1 MSKKA
6 VFLHI
11 EKSAGTSFRNFAKS
25 RANQEGAIFWWNKE
39 TNHLKIDSPEVKK
52 SHIIGGHKRIDFYKG
67 MNALY
72 LAVVREPI
80 DRVVSLFNYHATK
93 HVMSA
98 DGFNPDS
105 LEDTLKNCEFF
116 RRKIQGAQCKYLGG
130 EASFESAL
138 TSLQTRPFIVGSF
151 DYIDNFN
158 KRFFGA
164 FGLATE
170 SFANANVGR
179 AGYKDQIILT
189 EHGKSI
195 LNDLLVEDY
204 KLYDFINSQS
214 GGVFENQLNRVGW
227 FSLRQAFFS
236 EEVITPTDIS
246 KDLVSS
252 IDFESGQLVNAE
264 DISKSSVE
272 ATYSY
277 IRDSLSSLG
286 VGEVS
291 RLPGIGRFVR
301 SEAPQNEKR
310 YEYFKAPEKN
320 LKIPKAY
327 YKNKVDTL
335 GLNFE
340 SHEKGRE
347 KFVFRFFFEPIDS
360 SKELFP
366 LNDKVAVFGL
376 DKYRARASVG
386 LKYMIDLIVNRI
398 AGGGRF
404 WEYRDRFGF
413 QKGDC
418 LEFFV
423 NFGDGSTDAP
433 CQLAYD
439 IPAKSSLVAA
449 IPDHRFYTERGN
461 SSLRATIHDESLDD
475 WSMKRSLAF
484 WRGTTSGRIDEKI
497 GKTSIENLPRY
508 KLCKLSVNNA
518 EMLDARISKISRRA
532 SGDVKD
538 EVLEKMRVEGVW
550 GDVVD
555 FTEFSHYKYLVEIDG
570 NVTPWSFFQKLMMGS
585 CVLRVESDR
594 KQWFYHQLVKW
605 VHYVP
610 VQQDMSDLIEKIQ
623 WCKDNDDQAREIAK
637 NGQRLADSLSFDSQ
651 MNFAA
656 EQLLSVARVVEGK

>member
-25 RANQEGAIFWWNKE
+25 RTNQEGAIFWWNKE

-72 LAVVREPI
+72 LAVVREPV

-116 RRKIQGAQCKYLGG
+116 RRKIQGAQCRYLGG

-138 TSLQTRPFIVGSF
+138 TSLQARPFIVGSF
-151 DYIDNFN
+151 DHIDNFN

-170 SFANANVGR
+170 SFGNANVGR

-214 GGVFENQLNRVGW
+214 EGVFENQLNKVDW

-236 EEVITPTDIS
+236 EKVITPTDIS
-246 KDLVSS
+246 KKLVSS
-252 IDFESGQLVNAE
+252 TDFDSGQLIDAE
-264 DISKSSVE
+264 DISKLSVE
-272 ATYSY
+272 AAYSY
-277 IRDSLSSLG
+277 VRESLSNLSI
-286 VGEVS
+286 GEVS
-291 RLPGIGRFVR
+291 RLPGIGRFIR
-301 SEAPQNEKR
+301 SETPQNEKKL
-310 YEYFKAPEKN
+310 EYFKAPKKN
-320 LKIPKAY
+320 LKDIKSGY
-327 YKNKVDTL
+327 ESKVDTL
-335 GLNFE
+335 GIDFE

-347 KFVFRFFFEPIDS
+347 KFVFRFRFEPIDP

-366 LNDKVAVFGL
+366 LNNKVAVFGL
-376 DKYRARASVG
+376 DQYTSRASVG
-386 LKYMIDLIVNRI
+386 IKYVIDLIVNRI

-413 QKGDC
+413 QKGDYI
-418 LEFFV
+418 EFFV
-423 NFGDGSTDAP
+423 NFGDGSTDTP

-439 IPAKSSLVAA
+439 IPASSSLVAA
-449 IPDHRFYTERGN
+449 IPDHRFYTEKGN
-461 SSLRATIHDESLDD
+461 YSLRNTIHNESLDD
-475 WSMKRSLAF
+475 WGMKKSLAF
-484 WRGTTSGRIDEKI
+484 WRGTTSGRIHKKI
-497 GKTSIENLPRY
+497 DKNSIENLPRY
-508 KLCKLSVNNA
+508 KLCELSVNNA
-518 EMLDARISKISRRA
+518 GMLDARISKTSRQV
-532 SGDVKD
+532 SDTVKD
-538 EVLEKMRVEGVW
+538 EVLERMRDEGVW

-594 KQWFYHQLVKW
+594 KQWFYHKLEKW

-610 VQQDMSDLIEKIQ
+610 VRKDMSDLLEKIQ
-623 WCKDNDDQAREIAK
+623 WCKDNDDRAREIAL

-656 EQLLSVARVVEGK
+656 EQLLSVARVVEEK